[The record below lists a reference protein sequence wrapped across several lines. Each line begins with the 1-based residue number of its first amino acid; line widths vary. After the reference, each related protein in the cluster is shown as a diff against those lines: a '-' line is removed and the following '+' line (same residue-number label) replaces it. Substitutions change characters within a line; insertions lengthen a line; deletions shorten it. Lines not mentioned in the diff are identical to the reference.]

1 MKNILRLEHKEAKLM
16 VEAAI
21 AKSKEIGVL
30 ETVCVVDEGGFP
42 IVLER
47 MDGARIT
54 GPQIAWN
61 KAFTAA
67 GHKRSTHLFTT
78 PPNGPALPGNE
89 AFGIQLSFEG
99 KFAAFVG
106 GFPIVVNG
114 EVIGGIGLSGGNG
127 EQDTKAGLAGL
138 QALADELASQGLEV
152 LVQADIKK

>member
-1 MKNILRLEHKEAKLM
+1 MKKILRLEQREARFM
-16 VEAAI
+16 VDAAI

-30 ETVCVVDEGGFP
+30 ETVCVVDEGGYP
-42 IVLER
+42 IVMER

-54 GPQIAWN
+54 GAQIAWN

-67 GHKRSTHLFTT
+67 GHKRSTHLLTT

-89 AFGIQLSFEG
+89 AFGIQWSFEG
-99 KFAAFVG
+99 RFAAFVG
-106 GFPIVVNG
+106 GYPIVVNG

-127 EQDTKAGLAGL
+127 EQDTAAGVAGL
-138 QALADELASQGLEV
+138 QALAEALKAEGLDV